1 MEQTSTAE
9 VLVFRRG
16 KDHNVDVATIAT
28 NGRMHVSQE
37 LTPSGPRVKEHA
49 TLIKAIAYL
58 ASLKYNIDIDNYR
71 VI

>member
-16 KDHNVDVATIAT
+16 TNSNQDVATIAT
-28 NGRMHVSQE
+28 NGRRHVSQE
-37 LTPSGPRVKEHA
+37 LTASGSRVKEHA

-58 ASLKYNIDIDNYR
+58 ASLKYNIDIENYR